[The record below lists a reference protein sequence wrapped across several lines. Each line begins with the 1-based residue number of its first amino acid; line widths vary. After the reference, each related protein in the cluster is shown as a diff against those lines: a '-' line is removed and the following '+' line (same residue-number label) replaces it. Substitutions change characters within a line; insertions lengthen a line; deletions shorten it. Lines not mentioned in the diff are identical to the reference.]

1 MTIVPR
7 PRRQVNFQ
15 ALYAQVGSDLE
26 RHEAFRRYAYPDPL
40 SLLARKYRRL
50 PWGFKPARQLL
61 AQIPEGEEHGIPW
74 TVGIGFAV
82 GVTPDHIMELPMAR
96 QKLKE
101 KLVYYWNELTKVIPD
116 INEHPFVI
124 QTVFLNMIFNLG
136 RVRLSKFENT
146 LRFLRER
153 NYAQV
158 ADNLEKSLW
167 HRQVGGRAV
176 ELVER
181 VRTNTIKQEHLVRV

>member
-1 MTIVPR
+1 
-7 PRRQVNFQ
+7 
-15 ALYAQVGSDLE
+15 
-26 RHEAFRRYAYPDPL
+26 
-40 SLLARKYRRL
+40 
-50 PWGFKPARQLL
+50 
-61 AQIPEGEEHGIPW
+61 
-74 TVGIGFAV
+74 
-82 GVTPDHIMELPMAR
+82 MAR